1 MAKRRPAPPIT
12 PASAPQVLSPKRLC
26 PQSLQTST
34 INQLYINNTTT
45 ALPVTTSDLITKTTV
60 SSQTITNHQ
69 NINMDNQ
76 MGQMGPMAPMALS
89 QSMDSVNTASNEE
102 EVSFF
107 FFLIFYKNTIFKS
120 NMRASSIYRISFTKI
135 QLNFFFF
142 LCEVEKHFSFYFQ
155 FFFCSLRVFYYF

>member
-1 MAKRRPAPPIT
+1 MLINKENNSDHKMSVIHINLIIFIFFFLTESAHVVRFINDNIKSFTISSTVAKRRPAPPIT

-26 PQSLQTST
+26 PQSLQTPI

-45 ALPVTTSDLITKTTV
+45 TLPVTTSDLITKTTV

-102 EVSFF
+102 EVSLFF
-107 FFLIFYKNTIFKS
+107 
-120 NMRASSIYRISFTKI
+120 RI
-135 QLNFFFF
+135 
-142 LCEVEKHFSFYFQ
+142 
-155 FFFCSLRVFYYF
+155 